1 MTIKKFVK
9 LFDKKSIEKG
19 LEFYVVANN
28 SMQNIYLKLTP
39 EVLESFIG
47 KIEIDKNSI
56 FLIDELVTGIVI
68 PIDIHESTLVSLK
81 QFDKDDWAE
90 CITSSIIYV

>member
-28 SMQNIYLKLTP
+28 
-39 EVLESFIG
+39 
-47 KIEIDKNSI
+47 
-56 FLIDELVTGIVI
+56 
-68 PIDIHESTLVSLK
+68 
-81 QFDKDDWAE
+81 
-90 CITSSIIYV
+90 IYV

>member
-28 SMQNIYLKLTP
+28 SLQNIYLKLTP
-39 EVLESFIG
+39 EVIKSFIG
-47 KIEIDKNSI
+47 KIEIDNNSI
-56 FLIDELVTGIVI
+56 FLLDEVVTGIVI
-68 PIDIHESTLVSLK
+68 PIDMHAATLVSLK
-81 QFDKDDWAE
+81 QFDKDDWIE
-90 CITSSIIYV
+90 CTLKG

>member
-9 LFDKKSIEKG
+9 LFDKECIEKG

-28 SMQNIYLKLTP
+28 SMQNKYLKLTP

-68 PIDIHESTLVSLK
+68 TIDIHESTLIALK

-90 CITSSIIYV
+90 CITRSIIYA